1 MPRNTR
7 VRRAPNREPTSL
19 AASIAV
25 LGSIE
30 AIAIDLAFTDSL
42 PTSRSHPLTP
52 QSHPSMPPTPPI
64 PTDYPPIEAELD
76 IGHLYLDV
84 PTQGFGKEV
93 S

>member
-19 AASIAV
+19 AASITV

-30 AIAIDLAFTDSL
+30 AIAIDLALTDSL
-42 PTSRSHPLTP
+42 LTPRSPLTP
-52 QSHPSMPPTPPI
+52 QSHPSTHSTPLI
-64 PTDYPPIEAELD
+64 LTNYPLTEAKLD
-76 IGHLYLDV
+76 IGYLYPNA